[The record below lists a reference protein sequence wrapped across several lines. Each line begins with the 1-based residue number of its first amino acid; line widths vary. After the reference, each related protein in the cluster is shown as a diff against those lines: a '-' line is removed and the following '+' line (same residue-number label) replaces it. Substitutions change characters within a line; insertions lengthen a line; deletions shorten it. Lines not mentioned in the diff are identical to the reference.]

1 MIKLEIPM
9 TWITPTGL
17 KITQHYLK
25 TKINKVSI
33 TIANKT
39 NTLVLREFED
49 KMDKSKQSQAIIH
62 SLDATHIIKI
72 IKSAITK
79 GFKPII
85 AIHDCFGTHPNLF
98 DKLEEMVKL

>member
-62 SLDATHIIKI
+62 SLCSHSEAVVIRLAGDSVHLLYNPPT
-72 IKSAITK
+72 
-79 GFKPII
+79 
-85 AIHDCFGTHPNLF
+85 FGGEL
-98 DKLEEMVKL
+98 